1 MLRLEGNK
9 IVLRDFLPNDRD
21 PFLALSSD
29 SAMFTYMKFRIDRDV
44 AESVLLPRLLDES
57 RLDPRP
63 NYNLVVED
71 GAGFCGWA
79 GIDRII
85 EETASA
91 QFGWYLRSDCWGR
104 GYATEA
110 TRLLLGF
117 GFSVVNRTTM
127 WATADPENLASIRV
141 LEKTGLVNRG
151 LTDPARTWRGE
162 RKRILFTMDA
172 DHWERSA

>member
-9 IVLRDFLPNDRD
+9 IVLRDFLPNDSD

-44 AESVLLPRLLDES
+44 AESVMLPRLLDES

-91 QFGWYLRSDCWGR
+91 QFGWYLRSDRWGSRLRHR
-104 GYATEA
+104 GDPPPAGL
-110 TRLLLGF
+110 RFLGCEPDHHV
-117 GFSVVNRTTM
+117 GNR
-127 WATADPENLASIRV
+127 
-141 LEKTGLVNRG
+141 
-151 LTDPARTWRGE
+151 
-162 RKRILFTMDA
+162 
-172 DHWERSA
+172 